1 MQNTDANGTYYVSI
15 VGVNCTDVPGL
26 VWNSNQPP
34 PAFAAAA
41 LKMRAILDGVRAHPH
56 FVRKQYVFDIG
67 MARVTD
73 GTLRHGYFYSDHG
86 PQHSGLRIAWS
97 CDVDVYRRS
106 TDAEVEQG
114 IVCAISSMLKHYVT
128 RVKRLSCPS
137 VLAVEPDEH
146 QEQAARK
153 LFPGLFEPTMKGI
166 DTHKEFESRASKE
179 LELVLTIPL
188 GLEREDIAALVE
200 RLDERI
206 GRALRK
212 ARAGEMETVEAGADM
227 VQMIAVGKNRAKLI
241 AGFRAGLAGEA
252 LPEGT
257 VLICRRAYTE
267 QKGRV
272 IALKSRGAATPARK
286 SKAAKKKRARR
297 RT

>member
-1 MQNTDANGTYYVSI
+1 MSI
-15 VGVNCTDVPGL
+15 VGANCIFNPEM
-26 VWNSNQPP
+26 VWNSNRPP

-41 LKMRAILDGVRAHPH
+41 LKVRAILDGVRAHPH
-56 FVRKQYVFDIG
+56 FVRQLYVFDIG

-73 GTLRHGYFYSDHG
+73 GIFSHDYYYSDYG
-86 PQHSGLRIAWS
+86 PQHGGLTINWV
-97 CDVDVYRRS
+97 CDVDVYKRS

-114 IVCAISSMLKHYVT
+114 IVCAVSRILRHYVT

-153 LFPGLFEPTMKGI
+153 LFPGLFAPTLKGI

-179 LELVLTIPL
+179 LEMVLTIPL
-188 GLEREDIAALVE
+188 GLEREEIAALVE

-241 AGFRAGLAGEA
+241 AGFRAGLEGET

-272 IALKSRGAATPARK
+272 IALKSRGEALPARK
-286 SKAAKKKRARR
+286 SKAGKKKRVKRR
-297 RT
+297 R